1 VFDPIGSL
9 IAFFTNLANTFSSW
23 YTDAVKATIAFLMSS
38 ALPSQE
44 NIESDFFRINFGGTI
59 GLALYIV
66 TAMSVVLLLLFL
78 LTPKKDHSKKISRY
92 IGSLIGLVVYAI
104 LFFRLYVYV
113 DDLSKGAMQA
123 ALNFITSSPNG
134 TVEKINNLLAVAT
147 PSGIG
152 SVAVL
157 GIFAVIFS
165 WFAAAVAFGIKMVVI
180 IILIAYPLLIVLR
193 PLGSMAVTAFNA
205 ANSFLIVAILSPI
218 MMVWAI
224 ALPLAARGIIP
235 GADALGLTAI
245 ITLVCSGGALL
256 SPIILLYVF
265 FRLSSQVFGRIDAQG
280 QMAITSLPALNWDEA
295 QKDMQENRLSSTK
308 DAFRGVVGSAFEP
321 GGVTSLIKSIP
332 DTLVHAGA
340 VAASAHFSPMAG
352 VIIEGVHSKVKDT
365 IVSRKEAAAENAVT
379 PIPIERG
386 ESNE

>member
-1 VFDPIGSL
+1 LDPIGSL
-9 IAFFTNLANTFSSW
+9 ASFFVNLANTFSSW

-44 NIESDFFRINFGGTI
+44 DIESDFFRINFGGTI
-59 GLALYIV
+59 GLALYLV
-66 TAMSVVLLLLFL
+66 TGISVLLLLLFL
-78 LTPKKDHSKKISRY
+78 LAPRKDHSKKLSRY
-92 IGSLIGLVVYAI
+92 LGSLIGLVVYAI

-113 DDLSKGAMQA
+113 DDLSKGVMQGT
-123 ALNFITSSPNG
+123 LNFITSSPNG
-134 TVEKINNLLAVAT
+134 TVEKINDLMAVVT
-147 PSGIG
+147 PSGVG

-165 WFAAAVAFGIKMVVI
+165 WFAAAIAFGIKMVVI

-218 MMVWAI
+218 MMVFAI
-224 ALPLAARGIIP
+224 ALPLAARNVIP
-235 GADALGLTAI
+235 GADALGLTAL

-295 QKDMQENRLSSTK
+295 QKDMQESRLSSAK
-308 DAFRGVVGSAFEP
+308 DSFRGVIGSALEP
-321 GGVTSLIKSIP
+321 GGVKSLIQSIP
-332 DTLVHAGA
+332 DTIVHAGA
-340 VAASAHFSPMAG
+340 VAASTQVGPMAG
-352 VIIEGVHSKVKDT
+352 MIIEGVHSKVKDT
-365 IVSRKEAAAENAVT
+365 IAHRREIAAENET
-379 PIPIERG
+379 TFITIERD
-386 ESNE
+386 ESRE